1 MGGKQKGE
9 LIDSYQNKN
18 KKDDRMKRLLIEAK
32 NAGKNFKHKNV
43 VDLVDTL
50 IGR

>member
-1 MGGKQKGE
+1 MNDKQKGE
-9 LIDSYQNKN
+9 TIDNYQNKN
-18 KKDDRMKRLLIEAK
+18 QKDDRMKRLLTEAK